1 MEIKKHAAL
10 DFCEFQIC
18 SGKYYFYRGL
28 DCMDKCCEILKI
40 ETSEIINFEQKKMLP
55 LKIEEL
61 ELHKEL
67 HKTQKVYYV
76 SEEQFGNRNFQK
88 VKDCHITVK

>member
-1 MEIKKHAAL
+1 
-10 DFCEFQIC
+10 
-18 SGKYYFYRGL
+18 
-28 DCMDKCCEILKI
+28 
-40 ETSEIINFEQKKMLP
+40 MLP

-67 HKTQKVYYV
+67 HKTQKVWYV

>member
-1 MEIKKHAAL
+1 
-10 DFCEFQIC
+10 
-18 SGKYYFYRGL
+18 
-28 DCMDKCCEILKI
+28 MDKCCEILKI

-67 HKTQKVYYV
+67 HKSQKVCYI
-76 SEEQFGNRNFQK
+76 SEEQFGNRNFRK